1 MDADEQIRTL
11 FGVLC
16 IQEMTGKSQG
26 FHRPSLNLRFSITL
40 PSGGVS
46 LRSAE
51 IVFGAIKVAE
61 TGWKCPARASLG
73 PLPPAEPPPSRSP
86 VDISPPVPTIRH
98 NNFPAKNRFKKR
110 LPSKLSIPTDYLF
123 VKQIVMIKEYKRTT
137 RHLSPE
143 TRAKISAALRG
154 RRKPKDVC
162 KRISKGLRKYWSSVE
177 EGE

>member
-1 MDADEQIRTL
+1 
-11 FGVLC
+11 
-16 IQEMTGKSQG
+16 MTGKSQG
-26 FHRPSLNLRFSITL
+26 FHRPSLNLSFSILL

-46 LRSAE
+46 LRRVE
-51 IVFGAIKVAE
+51 MVFGAISVAE
-61 TGWKCPARASLG
+61 TGWKCPARASLRS
-73 PLPPAEPPPSRSP
+73 PLPGAEPPPSRSP
-86 VDISPPVPTIRH
+86 VEVCPPVPTIRQ
-98 NNFPAKNRFKKR
+98 NNFPAKNRFQKR
-110 LPSKLSIPTDYLF
+110 LPSKLSIPTDYLSI
-123 VKQIVMIKEYKRTT
+123 KQIVMIKEYKRTT